1 MALRQDYRQYSF
13 FCFADS
19 ITLFKKFI
27 RKKGF
32 LTKMDSTKALQ
43 LLRNEAIFKKNY
55 PKETREIRG

>member
-13 FCFADS
+13 FFADS

-43 LLRNEAIFKKNY
+43 LLRNEAIF
-55 PKETREIRG
+55 

>member
-1 MALRQDYRQYSF
+1 MALRQDYRQCSF

-32 LTKMDSTKALQ
+32 LTKMDCTKVLQ
-43 LLRNEAIFKKNY
+43 LLRNEAIF
-55 PKETREIRG
+55 